1 MRAQF
6 AAILEKYAEGAFST
20 AHVETVL
27 EQIEAEMDG
36 ELSWQI
42 RAVSEKEAV
51 KEGETFEQKYQEK
64 VEQHQQEIRVIR
76 EFWEQRPAVILE
88 EIRKLPE
95 YMEQLED

>member
-1 MRAQF
+1 
-6 AAILEKYAEGAFST
+6 
-20 AHVETVL
+20 
-27 EQIEAEMDG
+27 MDG

-51 KEGETFEQKYQEK
+51 KEGETFEQEYQEK